1 MNTKRILAALMGV
14 LMLVTM
20 AVPAFAYSV
29 PNANLATVDWT
40 PAISLDFSSHI
51 ANYTGGTLTYKNSN
65 ANSLMDFVVDAD
77 GLPAALHL
85 VNDSSTNANYYTGTN
100 NAWTSNND
108 KYINPDQGATLDVY
122 MKVDNLPKITDATY
136 LRDDGVNFDTGAL
149 PSGILFG
156 GLVFQMLGRSTSWTK
171 TSGHTSNVTQ
181 GVMVYYDNETL
192 GTNAAYIMGIG
203 SRSKT
208 VDRPVTF
215 FFNIPED
222 EYARYTISYDPQTLT
237 TKFYVNGVAQ
247 VYDGTG
253 NTAYPGVG
261 LMYYENGTTTGNSFN
276 ICLNGP
282 GHASTKDNSASYYCD
297 ITLDQAAVYADAIT
311 PDGTNMG
318 RFMEV
323 VPIDDVELKAW
334 MGVAK
339 DLDSKYYTEA
349 SWAAIEAAMAKI
361 DLDKEDLRQAEVTAW
376 ANELKTAVRAREY
389 VGIDKLYVAQT
400 YSSSN
405 SAENGSAWTCGALLI
420 TEEGYRLA
428 DYSVSGMYLNSW
440 TRIIGQRVSDN
451 IYIITKVVEGAYRNG
466 NKPAIGED
474 EVVPENG
481 FIFAFHSNEESAA
494 WNPVEGGSQYAA
506 QEFGERNALAFQNMD
521 LAVGDYVE
529 LQNIGMNFEGDSTLQ
544 TTGTWIHR
552 YDPANTNPT
561 PIYRTS
567 ATINGAA
574 SEGDP
579 QYLARDQFD
588 NFETSSY
595 IVKTTEV
602 PNLQLSAE
610 GNGTVQV
617 EGKEPKSSSNGV
629 DKYVIENG
637 ETITVTAEGEGFTY
651 WKNGKT
657 NAILSTEKTLTF
669 TFGLSEMSL
678 VAVFEEIEAAET
690 FTVTFK
696 DSLTGKILKTV
707 EVAAGEAVDPALV
720 PEVTPIYGYT
730 FSGWYAK
737 GGAPLTTAIT
747 APITF
752 IGYYTVDEA
761 ASYTLTVEYEDGASY
776 EHVRRFGTTVMVNGY
791 GEDFSYWAMDGSFLS
806 SEMKVLF
813 SMPNRDVTLKAVRSA
828 EANKFS
834 ASTKLL
840 TAFVDENGT
849 LTTTFSRDIPAGYTF
864 VESGVLMTRK
874 ATPADLVVE
883 TLNSSVTRGVS
894 TASADKGVFGFVKS
908 DMFDKAGTWY
918 LRGYLTF
925 KGADGKNVT
934 VYTVTTVLE
943 LAEGATNA
951 VAGKVLMSDVEFAI
965 EGEFDPTFVGT
976 EIFNSAE
983 FNVTENG
990 QDGYKAFF
998 PSTTQADDGTLMVV
1012 YYYGPSHAYYNQ
1024 SEGKLGGVLHLVK
1037 SSDNGITWSEP
1048 EVIVD
1053 LTDENANT
1061 GDVNR
1066 ESRDPNLQKLSDGT
1080 IVLTFPVR
1088 APIGKAGLNG
1098 SSYNNYWY
1106 ERAYYMTSTDDGKT
1120 WSAMKEIECDYFSN
1134 GEPFLYNDPTRTTGC
1149 WVKNGSIAELDNGD
1163 LLFPLYGAVDC
1174 STRAILETVVVK
1186 AKNNGD
1192 GTLTFYKDW
1201 ANGTDTA
1208 HVNGEGL
1215 GNELAVWAYGDTVY
1229 GLVRNPIISSGV
1241 DANSG
1246 GLVYRSTDAG
1256 ANWELYDY
1264 EYTAN
1269 NCVNQ
1274 PNFTKIDEERVLVNY
1289 SVPMG
1294 SVNGTQKRSARPIF
1308 GKLFNITTGDWDEYA
1323 PITVFD
1329 VVSAGQTN
1337 TDMGN
1342 PASVLLD
1349 DGRIFTVGY
1358 SNPSNGASIIAGQY
1372 TSVDMYDPNA
1382 VSGGSSG
1389 TDGKELFSD
1398 DFNAVSDGSILH
1410 ANNSA
1415 AISGGATTSTE
1426 AISDKFNALVENYSG
1441 KGEAQV
1447 SAVGG
1452 AIQLRGNNSRG
1463 SNRPVAALTTKDAI
1477 SGDAMIQFNY
1487 SFSDISAD
1495 NTSGS
1500 RNRIYIRMYDEDQT
1514 DFYITPGKIQLSTS
1528 LALTFTHSANTMYTI
1543 KVMHLVGTTYV
1554 KVWAAGTAEPE
1565 EWMISEAETLGN
1577 NLPFTIAYETK
1588 STSTSKTLD
1597 RNVLIDDVKL
1607 SAVSLD
1613 IAGLTPA
1620 SGITLKAG
1628 KTAMINVKYDTDL
1641 PMSGTTVLQAYCDN
1655 PAVAQINANGTV
1667 TAISAGV
1674 ANIVA
1679 TDGANTFK
1687 IQITVR

>member
-14 LMLVTM
+14 LMLVTL

-29 PNANLATVDWT
+29 PSADMVSVEWV
-40 PAISLDFSSHI
+40 PAISLDFSSHV
-51 ANYTGGTLTYKNSN
+51 ANYTGGTLSYVNSN
-65 ANSLMDFVVDAD
+65 AGSTMEFVMDAD
-77 GLPAALHL
+77 GKAAALHL
-85 VNDSSTNANYYTGTN
+85 VNNTATNANYYTGSN

-108 KYINPDQGATLDVY
+108 KYINPDQGATMDVY

-156 GLVFQMLGRSTSWTK
+156 GLAFQMLGRSTSWTK
-171 TSGHTSNVTQ
+171 NSSHTSNVTQ
-181 GVMVYYDNETL
+181 GVMVYYDNATL
-192 GTNAAYIMGIG
+192 GTNAAFIMGVG

-215 FFNIPED
+215 FFNIPEG

-247 VYDGTG
+247 TYNGTTE
-253 NTAYPGVG
+253 TAYPGVG
-261 LMYYENGTTTGNSFN
+261 LMYYENGTTTGNAFN

-282 GHASTKDNSASYYCD
+282 AHASTSGNAATYYCD
-297 ITLDQAAVYADAIT
+297 ITLDQACVYSDAIT
-311 PDGTNMG
+311 PVEDKIGQ
-318 RFMEV
+318 FAEI
-323 VPIDDVELKAW
+323 VPIDDIELKAW
-334 MGVAK
+334 MNVAK
-339 DLDSKYYTEA
+339 DLDPDYYTET

-361 DLDKEDLRQAEVTAW
+361 DLEKEGLRQAEVTAW
-376 ANELKTAVRAREY
+376 ATELKNAVRAREY
-389 VGIDKLYVAQT
+389 VGTDKLYVAQT

-405 SAENGSAWTCGALLI
+405 TAENGTAWTCGALLL
-420 TEEGYRLA
+420 TEEGYRLS

-440 TRIIGQRVSDN
+440 TRITGVRVSDD
-451 IYIITKVVEGAYRNG
+451 IYIITKIVKGAYRNN

-481 FIFAFHSNEESAA
+481 FIFAFHSNEEAAA

-521 LAVGDYVE
+521 LVVGDYVE
-529 LQNIGMNFEGDSTLQ
+529 LQNIEMNFAGDSTLQ
-544 TTGTWIHR
+544 TSGIWQHR
-552 YDPANTNPT
+552 YVASVAPT

-567 ATINGAA
+567 STVNPSATAE
-574 SEGDP
+574 SDP
-579 QYLARDQFD
+579 QYLARDRFE
-588 NFETSSY
+588 NFVTSSY

-602 PNLQLSAE
+602 PNLVLSAQ
-610 GNGTVQV
+610 GNGAAVV
-617 EGKEPKSSSNGV
+617 EGKEPKSSANGI
-629 DKYVIENG
+629 DKYVIETG
-637 ETITVTAEGEGFTY
+637 ETISLTATGENFSY

-657 NAILSTEKTLTF
+657 GAIISTEKTLTF
-669 TFGLSEMSL
+669 TFGLSEMEF
-678 VAVFEEIEAAET
+678 VAVFAQAEVAET
-690 FTVTFK
+690 YVVTFK
-696 DSLTGKILKTV
+696 DSITGKIVKTA
-707 EVAAGEAVDPALV
+707 EVAAGGKVDPAII

-730 FSGWYAK
+730 FNGWVAK
-737 GGAPLTTAIT
+737 GGNIIENYLINADTT
-747 APITF
+747 F
-752 IGYYTVDEA
+752 VGYYKVDET
-761 ASYTLTVEYEDGASY
+761 ASYTLTVEYEDGNVA
-776 EHVRRFGTTVMVNGY
+776 EHIRRFGATVMVNGF
-791 GEDFSYWAMDGSFLS
+791 GEDFSYWTMDGSFLS
-806 SEMKVLF
+806 SQMKVLF
-813 SMPNRDVTLKAVRSA
+813 SMPNRDVTLKAVRSSDVK
-828 EANKFS
+828 NFS
-834 ASTKLL
+834 ANTKLL
-840 TAFVDENGT
+840 TAFVDGNGT
-849 LTTTFSRDIPAGYTF
+849 LTATFSRDIPAGYTF
-864 VESGVLMTRK
+864 VESGILMTRK
-874 ATPADLVVE
+874 ADPSELVVT
-883 TLNSSVTRGVS
+883 TLNSAITRGVS

-918 LRGYLTF
+918 LRGYLTY
-925 KGADGKNVT
+925 KGVDGKLAT
-934 VYTVTTVLE
+934 AYTVTNVLE
-943 LAEGATNA
+943 LVEGATNA
-951 VAGKVLMSDVEFAI
+951 VASKPMMKDVEFSI
-965 EGEFDPTFVGT
+965 EGEYDPTYVGT
-976 EIFNSAE
+976 EIFNANE
-983 FNVTENG
+983 FNVTANG
-990 QDGYKAFF
+990 KEGYKAFF

-1024 SEGKLGGVLHLVK
+1024 TEGKLGGVLHLVK
-1037 SSDNGITWSEP
+1037 SYDNGISWTEP

-1053 LTDENANT
+1053 LTDENVNT

-1106 ERAYYMTSTDDGKT
+1106 ERAYYMTSTDDGKS
-1120 WSAMKEIECDYFSN
+1120 WSEMKEIECDYFSQ
-1134 GEPFLYNDPTRTTGC
+1134 GEPFLYNDPNRTTGC

-1269 NCVNQ
+1269 NCINQ

-1308 GKLFNITTGDWDEYA
+1308 GKLFNITTGDWDEYEA
-1323 PITVFD
+1323 ITVFD

-1342 PASVLLD
+1342 PASILLD

-1358 SNPSNGASIIAGQY
+1358 SNPSNASSIIVGQY
-1372 TSVDMYDPNA
+1372 TNVDMYDSNASVGGGSGMVGDVILEENFNDLSDGSVLYANNAAA
-1382 VSGGSSG
+1382 VSGGAS
-1389 TDGKELFSD
+1389 T
-1398 DFNAVSDGSILH
+1398 A
-1410 ANNSA
+1410 
-1415 AISGGATTSTE
+1415 TE
-1426 AISDKFNALVENYSG
+1426 ALTDKIDGTITNYSG
-1441 KGEAQV
+1441 KGEAEISV
-1447 SAVGG
+1447 LGG
-1452 AIQLRGNNSRG
+1452 AIKLRGNNSRG
-1463 SNRPVAALTTKDAI
+1463 SNRPVAQLTTSVI
-1477 SGDAMIQFNY
+1477 SGDAVLQFNY

-1500 RNRIYIRMYDEDQT
+1500 RNRIYIRMYDEEQT
-1514 DFYITPGKIQLSTS
+1514 NFFITPGKIQLSTATS
-1528 LALTFTHSANTMYTI
+1528 LTFTHSQDTMYTI
-1543 KVMHLVGTTYV
+1543 KVMCLLGTTYV
-1554 KVWAAGTAEPE
+1554 KVWEAGGAEPA
-1565 EWMISEAETLGN
+1565 EWMISEAQELGN
-1577 NLPFTIAYETK
+1577 ELPFTIAYETK
-1588 STSTSKTLD
+1588 STSTSKGLD
-1597 RNVLIDDVKL
+1597 RYVLIDDVKVNT
-1607 SAVSLD
+1607 ASLD
-1613 IAGLTPA
+1613 VAGLTPA
-1620 SGITLKAG
+1620 SGLLIKAG
-1628 KTAMINVKYDTDL
+1628 KTARVYVKYDTDL
-1641 PMSGTTVLQAYCDN
+1641 PMSGTTTMKAYSDN
-1655 PAVAQINANGTV
+1655 PAVAQIDASGNV
-1667 TAISAGV
+1667 TGITPGV
-1674 ANIVA
+1674 ANII
-1679 TDGANTFK
+1679 GEHEGNTFTLQV
-1687 IQITVR
+1687 IVR